1 MGFGAYHRQGGL
13 PRIGAQTRVTPGR
26 YTGVAYVLQVFERDW
41 RATLRDCTHDE
52 LQPHKAKVI
61 GPILPPVHAPD
72 DEDNPIFSI
81 ALYGFFGGRREDSWC
96 IPVHNQQFTSEERAA
111 NSFFLRLLG
120 IDARIG
126 KLGDDTVYE
135 IVAGDGRFLL
145 NLTTGAMILAGADGT
160 AKIEIEGGSGGGK
173 IHISCTAGSTV
184 ELDDGTG
191 AVAMLKLTEHNTHVS
206 TKYTPHK
213 HTVPMVGST
222 GPPDLPGVSATGTT
236 VAKGK

>member
-72 DEDNPIFSI
+72 DPDNPVFSI

-120 IDARIG
+120 VDVRIG
-126 KLGDDTVYE
+126 KEGDDTVYE
-135 IVAGDGRFLL
+135 ISDGNFVIRCNSTQGD
-145 NLTTGAMILAGADGT
+145 ILIKSKTAKNILIEAPNAVVDMRGNTVKGT
-160 AKIEIEGGSGGGK
+160 ASGSGEASLAFK
-173 IHISCTAGSTV
+173 SEVQSNTTAY
-184 ELDDGTG
+184 
-191 AVAMLKLTEHNTHVS
+191 N
-206 TKYTPHK
+206 PHK
-213 HTVPMVGST
+213 HIIPLVGTS
-222 GPPDLPGVSATGTT
+222 GPPDTPMTPPTGTQNL
-236 VAKGK
+236 KGT